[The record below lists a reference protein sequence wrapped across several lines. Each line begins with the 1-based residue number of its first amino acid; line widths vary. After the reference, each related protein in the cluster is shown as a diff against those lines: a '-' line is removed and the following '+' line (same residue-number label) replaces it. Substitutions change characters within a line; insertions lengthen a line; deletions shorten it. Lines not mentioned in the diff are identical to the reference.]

1 MPDEFLEKLAH
12 LAKDEDGM
20 AERVLSAGAEVV
32 EARVRS
38 NLSGVIGRGTKE
50 ESRSTGQLLASLG
63 TSSVKLDRDGNHNVK
78 VGFAEPRR
86 DGDSNAKIANI
97 LEYGRHGQPPK
108 PFLKPAKSASKA
120 AAFEAIKRALE
131 EAVGKSAYWKLS
143 LLPLS

>member
-12 LAKDEDGM
+12 LTQDEDGM
-20 AERVLSAGAEVV
+20 AKRVLTAGAEVV

-38 NLSGVIGRGTKE
+38 NLAGVIGRGTKE

-108 PFLKPAKSASKA
+108 PFLKPAKSSSKTTA
-120 AAFEAIKRALE
+120 IEAMKRKLE
-131 EAVGKSAYWKLS
+131 EEVGK
-143 LLPLS
+143 

>member
-50 ESRSTGQLLASLG
+50 ESRSTDSFSLPSARLPSSWTG
-63 TSSVKLDRDGNHNVK
+63 T
-78 VGFAEPRR
+78 ATTT
-86 DGDSNAKIANI
+86 
-97 LEYGRHGQPPK
+97 
-108 PFLKPAKSASKA
+108 
-120 AAFEAIKRALE
+120 
-131 EAVGKSAYWKLS
+131 
-143 LLPLS
+143 

>member
-1 MPDEFLEKLAH
+1 MAKADIKMPDEFLEKLAH

-108 PFLKPAKSASKA
+108 PFLKPAKSATKA
-120 AAFEAIKRALE
+120 AVIEAMKRALE
-131 EAVGKSAYWKLS
+131 EEVGK
-143 LLPLS
+143 

>member
-1 MPDEFLEKLAH
+1 MAKADIKIPDEFLEKLAH
-12 LAKDEDGM
+12 LTQDEDGM
-20 AERVLSAGAEVV
+20 AGRVLTAGAKVV

-38 NLSGVIGRGTKE
+38 NLAGVIGRGTKE

-78 VGFAEPRR
+78 VGFDEPRR

-108 PFLKPAKSASKA
+108 PFLKPAKSSSKA
-120 AAFEAIKRALE
+120 AAIEAMKRKLE
-131 EAVGKSAYWKLS
+131 EEVGK
-143 LLPLS
+143 

>member
-1 MPDEFLEKLAH
+1 MAKADIKMPDEFLEKLAH

-63 TSSVKLDRDGNHNVK
+63 TSSVKLD
-78 VGFAEPRR
+78 
-86 DGDSNAKIANI
+86 GDSNAKIANI

-120 AAFEAIKRALE
+120 AAIEAMKRALE
-131 EAVGKSAYWKLS
+131 EEVGK
-143 LLPLS
+143 